1 MSRADHNSRFQLENI
16 ARVTAKN
23 PFLKLFTARFIG
35 WRKCFFRSIFN
46 PSMSRGKAFSSG
58 D

>member
-35 WRKCFFRSIFN
+35 CFFRSSFN

-58 D
+58 E